1 MSSEIEMDH
10 IDYKRIK
17 LKDKNEKIKS
27 FGATCSN
34 SVVDSFKNKS
44 MEFYTK
50 QLDDKNVRVF
60 NTFTNTGKMI

>member
-17 LKDKNEKIKS
+17 LKDNNEKIKS

-50 QLDDKNVRVF
+50 QLDDKSVRTY
-60 NTFTNTGKMI
+60 NTLSNKGK